1 MSKSL
6 SELII
11 SLMLY
16 IIAAIL
22 LWSSIGLVIRFSGM
36 PVHLLIFFS
45 CIISLTLLSFFFL
58 KSSLRENLPRGRYV
72 LYLILTG
79 AVSLLNSFTFFY
91 AYQNTTIANA
101 VLTHY
106 TAPVVVAILAPIFLK
121 ERLTIIIFVAITLST
136 AGLWIMLD
144 ISLTEFL
151 ALLFAG
157 DKNTLGIIAG
167 LVSGIAYGILI
178 IILRFFAQKFN
189 PIVITFFQSA
199 SIALILLP
207 FVEIPANFTS
217 ALWAFVLMG
226 VVHSTIAPLL
236 YFRGLR
242 EVTANR
248 SAILGYL
255 EPVCAI
261 ILGIL
266 FLSEAVTYKIVIGGI
281 LILFSGYL
289 TIVKR

>member
-1 MSKSL
+1 MPKSF

-72 LYLILTG
+72 LYLILAG

-281 LILFSGYL
+281 LILLSGYL

>member
-1 MSKSL
+1 
-6 SELII
+6 
-11 SLMLY
+11 
-16 IIAAIL
+16 
-22 LWSSIGLVIRFSGM
+22 M

>member
-1 MSKSL
+1 
-6 SELII
+6 
-11 SLMLY
+11 MLY

-22 LWSSIGLVIRFSGM
+22 LWSSIGIVIRFSGM
-36 PVHLLIFFS
+36 PVQLLIFFS
-45 CIISLTLLSFFFL
+45 CIISLTLLGFLFL
-58 KSSLRENLPRGRYV
+58 KGSLRQNFPSGRYA
-72 LYLILTG
+72 LYLILVG
-79 AVSLLNSFTFFY
+79 PVSLLNSFTFFY

-144 ISLTEFL
+144 ISLAEFL

-217 ALWAFVLMG
+217 ALWAFGVMG

-236 YFRGLR
+236 YFRGLK
-242 EVTANR
+242 EVTANK

-266 FLSEAVTYKIVIGGI
+266 FLSEAVTYKIVIGG
-281 LILFSGYL
+281 LMILFSGYL
-289 TIVKR
+289 TIIRRHTCLK